1 MFKQSYSEMGIMKT
15 VGYSYILLGLIICC
29 KTDTKQLAANSDDNK
44 VRFISTFESF
54 VESVW
59 NDQNMDTL
67 KKISSEKYSRK
78 LNGIE
83 IAVSQSEME
92 AHMNIYFKGFPDMK
106 VSVDKQAVTGNRLF
120 AKWTFTGTN
129 TGVFGES
136 AATGKKVNVS
146 GYSELTFD
154 QEGRII
160 HEDCY
165 YNELELLQ
173 QLGYTLNK
181 PVTN

>member
-1 MFKQSYSEMGIMKT
+1 MKS
-15 VGYSYILLGLIICC
+15 VGYASFLLGLVICC
-29 KTDTKQLAANSDDNK
+29 KTDSKQLGVNSDK
-44 VRFISTFESF
+44 TAVGFTTTFESY

-67 KKISSEKYSRK
+67 KKISSEKYSRN

-83 IAVSQSEME
+83 IAVNQSEME
-92 AHMNIYFKGFPDMK
+92 AYLNIYFKGFPDVK
-106 VSVDKQAVTGNRLF
+106 VTVENQAVNGNRLF

-154 QEGRII
+154 QEGKII

-173 QLGYTLNK
+173 QLGYTLNP
-181 PVTN
+181 PVLK